1 MRKRYAARPS
11 PKQSTKLCTREGHQ
25 PSTHHRWSSAT
36 GACPLFSSRP
46 DLVLMFDES
55 PVRQL
60 IQFSGLECFRPAP
73 QLGLACFSACFRVRC
88 WWAAEWAMRQPFSS
102 WRAPNRADPH
112 PANGL
117 QWIRWRCASL
127 LFFRF
132 VRGYRALC
140 FVSVLT
146 ALGSQGLKLVKL
158 LAVLLFH
165 QEGNDARKQFR
176 QRDYSS

>member
-25 PSTHHRWSSAT
+25 PSTHRWSSAT
-36 GACPLFSSRP
+36 GACPLFSPLFPSRP

-88 WWAAEWAMRQPFSS
+88 WWAAEW
-102 WRAPNRADPH
+102 RAANWTDPQ

-146 ALGSQGLKLVKL
+146 ALGSQGSNL
-158 LAVLLFH
+158 
-165 QEGNDARKQFR
+165 
-176 QRDYSS
+176 